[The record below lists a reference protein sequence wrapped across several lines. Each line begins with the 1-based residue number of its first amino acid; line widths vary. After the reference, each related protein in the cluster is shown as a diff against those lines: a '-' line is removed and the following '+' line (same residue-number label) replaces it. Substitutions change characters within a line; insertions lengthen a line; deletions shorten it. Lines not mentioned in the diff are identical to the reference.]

1 MSQERKEQ
9 IEAILDCHTDGFNIT
24 DWYGLV
30 HCLTIAINETINAKL
45 TELKTNLEVARIA
58 HNCATGI
65 DKKNIGISIA
75 SIEYAISVL
84 KELVE

>member
-1 MSQERKEQ
+1 MSQEKKEQ

-24 DWYGLV
+24 DWAGLV
-30 HCLTIAINETINAKL
+30 HCLTVNNVSAIVSKMDDLKDKLEASKIAY
-45 TELKTNLEVARIA
+45 NL
-58 HNCATGI
+58 ATGI
-65 DKKNIGISIA
+65 AKKNIGISLT